1 MVRYFRLYLSQKKQD
16 KKALIG
22 FKYFIKDTMNKLFS
36 YKRALVLVLFILIF
50 FSIKYVFFNHILQSI
65 AEDKIWIHRVNRIE
79 KLKEVQEKF
88 TGVELDLV
96 FNDTS
101 IVFDV
106 NHPPA
111 ISINLSLEEYFKNN
125 KKDLNY
131 WLDFKNLNKENQ
143 EAALQHLDY
152 ICKKNKINKSKV
164 VVESPQIGLLKNF
177 KDAGYQIS
185 YYYHWPGLFS
195 LNEEDRIRHIN
206 YMKETIS
213 NDDEIILSADYRDYE
228 ILKNKFPDRI
238 KMFWIT
244 KKVFSITEMYALT
257 TIIKDDKVK
266 SLLIQYK
273 SKATH
278 R

>member
-1 MVRYFRLYLSQKKQD
+1 MNRL
-16 KKALIG
+16 
-22 FKYFIKDTMNKLFS
+22 FF

-50 FSIKYVFFNHILQSI
+50 FSIKYLFFNHILQFI
-65 AEDKIWIHRVNRIE
+65 AEDKIWIHRVNSIE
-79 KLKEVQEKF
+79 KLKEVQQKF

-101 IVFDV
+101 IFFDV
-106 NHPPA
+106 NHPPT

-125 KKDLNY
+125 KKDLTY

-143 EAALQHLDY
+143 EDALQHLDY

-206 YMKETIS
+206 HMKETIS
-213 NDDEIILSADYRDYE
+213 NDAEIILSADYRDYE

-244 KKVFSITEMYALT
+244 KKVFSITEIYALT